1 MIYIYPAIAA
11 LLIGLLVYRFVRLSR
26 AVAETRAPLT
36 LLDGGLAPSSHMVF
50 AGPIEHNEHGF
61 ITTPRTACVDPN
73 CMCRKGLGGPRP

>member
-1 MIYIYPAIAA
+1 MTYIY
-11 LLIGLLVYRFVRLSR
+11 LLPIFVILACLVYRFVRLSR
-26 AVAETRAPLT
+26 AVTETRAPLT

-61 ITTPRTACVDPN
+61 ITTPLTACVDPN